1 MTLSRSI
8 EGHASL
14 CAIIDTMK
22 SYFLI
27 YLESNSKMMLTKLA
41 SSQAFDIDIFV

>member
-22 SYFLI
+22 LFPIFAYFVFAI
-27 YLESNSKMMLTKLA
+27 ITITRVSNSWWFIA
-41 SSQAFDIDIFV
+41 P